1 MRIKNNLIILSIFII
16 LIFIYG
22 CATTGSTSQEVLN
35 STNTIEPLQTKAL
48 SSTIQSSTSMPTEL
62 LPSATFTIVPTPT
75 VHGVQNPSGI
85 IPAGM
90 PVIIDDFVLVV
101 DKSGMTI
108 DGEFV
113 GFEIQLK
120 VIGEESRLFRY
131 NAAALQLRDDLGNY
145 YDFYYNISFSN
156 KCKESD
162 IYNPKQIQLEPNSE
176 IVIEPHSSMMY
187 ASYFWWCLENHH
199 TDIPGYKAII
209 PQNAKSL
216 FLEFEGFGPFTDFSY
231 EFKL

>member
-1 MRIKNNLIILSIFII
+1 MRINKNVIILLILII
-16 LIFIYG
+16 LIFVYG
-22 CATTGSTSQEVLN
+22 CATTESTSQKVLN
-35 STNTIEPLQTKAL
+35 STSTIEPLQTKDL
-48 SSTIQSSTSMPTEL
+48 SSTIQSSTSTPTKL
-62 LPSATFTIVPTPT
+62 LPTATFTIEPSPT

-131 NAAALQLRDDLGNY
+131 NAAALQLKDDLDNY

-162 IYNPKQIQLEPNSE
+162 IYNPKQIQMEPNSE
-176 IVIEPHSSMMY
+176 IIIEPHSSMMY

-209 PQNAKSL
+209 PPNAKSL
-216 FLEFEGFGPFTDFSY
+216 FLEFNGFGPFTDFSY